1 MKTYTVE
8 QKIKEL
14 ELGIRIENLKIN
26 KLKSSQ
32 SKICDVLKGVRV
44 SESIIA
50 NSEDRIEALGLVW

>member
-32 SKICDVLKGVRV
+32 SKICDVLKEVRV
-44 SESIIA
+44 SEHIIA

>member
-32 SKICDVLKGVRV
+32 PKICDVLKGVRV